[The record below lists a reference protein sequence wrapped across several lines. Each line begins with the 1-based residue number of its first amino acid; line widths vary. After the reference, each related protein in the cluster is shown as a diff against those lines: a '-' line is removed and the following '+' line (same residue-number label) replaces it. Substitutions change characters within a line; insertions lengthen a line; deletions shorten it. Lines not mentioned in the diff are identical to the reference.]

1 MSCIE
6 ILESSDISSRPFN
19 DRFHDVMRFFQL
31 WYRIKNDFS
40 PRHNHGI
47 KLKIMKA
54 FEGLKWI

>member
-31 WYRIKNDFS
+31 WYRIKNDFYLDTS
-40 PRHNHGI
+40 MILVKPIILND
-47 KLKIMKA
+47 
-54 FEGLKWI
+54 